1 MSELD
6 SLLTRLRCATT
17 PSETARSL
25 QAIIELKTEAAIP
38 LLIDALAHHHPAV
51 AAAAVSS
58 LITAYQATQD
68 QAVQAQIIRIL
79 AQIGD
84 PKAVNLLAEVVGV
97 AVANHC
103 QGNVRRVAA
112 RGLGRIASVA
122 SNAQIVGCVVDK
134 LTWAL
139 KNPEDWA
146 LRYAAVVSLQEIA
159 SDSAVSILQEAL
171 TQEQDRVVQTRI
183 KIALTQLNATA
194 IFQEITQHEGMK

>member
-17 PSETARSL
+17 PSKTARSL

-38 LLIDALAHHHPAV
+38 LMIDALAHHPAV
-51 AAAAVSS
+51 AASSVSS

-122 SNAQIVGCVVDK
+122 SDAQIVGCVVDK

>member
-1 MSELD
+1 V
-6 SLLTRLRCATT
+6 
-17 PSETARSL
+17 RSL
-25 QAIIELKTEAAIP
+25 QAIVELKTEAAIP

-51 AAAAVSS
+51 AAAAVSELVQLAPLSVAS

-68 QAVQAQIIRIL
+68 QGVQAQIIQVL
-79 AQIGD
+79 AQIGN

-103 QGNVRRVAA
+103 QGNIRRVAA

-122 SNAQIVGCVVDK
+122 SDARIVSCVMEK

-139 KNPEDWA
+139 RTPEDWA

-159 SDSAVSILQEAL
+159 SDSAVSILQGAL
-171 TQEQDRVVQTRI
+171 TQEQDQVVQTRI
-183 KIALTQLNATA
+183 KIALAQLNAKAVLKKINLT
-194 IFQEITQHEGMK
+194 